1 MVAPYKNLGTKV
13 APSVEH
19 LTIMLSFSFLQ
30 WKPFVRDV
38 LAEAFI
44 VGRVYPKKYLA
55 VAREKYGVSTRTL
68 QRWFK
73 RLVDLGVLE
82 KHKEGRVG
90 EGGSWYYEPSNT
102 LVSTLKTLA
111 GVFR

>member
-1 MVAPYKNLGTKV
+1 MAVPFKNHGRKV

-19 LTIMLSFSFLQ
+19 LSLLLSWNFLR

-38 LAEAFI
+38 LYDAFTT
-44 VGRVYPKKYLA
+44 GKVYSRKYLA
-55 VAREKYGVSTRTL
+55 EHKKYGASTRTL

-73 RLVDLGVLE
+73 KLVDLGVLE
-82 KHKEGRVG
+82 KRKEGRIG
-90 EGGSWYYEPSNT
+90 EGGPWYYEPT
-102 LVSTLKTLA
+102 DMLVSTLKTLA